1 MKKGFGKKIIFFGI
15 GLIFN
20 VVSVKAACSLE
31 MANPTQD
38 GQTQASNDCNLM
50 IYCIGHGK
58 PNIHSTNEC
67 TVEKIVSPAL
77 NTIQSIDNEG
87 AKVAAYRIWTS
98 GTSLNNGIEGVTYDK
113 LSDAGKAAYNTASKL
128 STNYTLVSINGSSNI
143 NAQIINS
150 TSSSGRYNAE
160 VQVTA
165 NTTITDIRISSGNR
179 INSKNCNGSAC
190 TISISGNIEECK
202 GASPTI
208 YVYGNISGTPAT
220 PGTPGT
226 PSTPGTPGVDGT
238 PEWYYFKCPGKQNYI
253 GYTTDANTKAKL
265 IPGTSGTDGTPG
277 TPGTPETPGTGFI
290 GSASINIP
298 DKDCNCSGTT
308 TMTGKCDTNGKVRD
322 LEDENNLKSC
332 IKSGGFASYCN
343 TNLQKKTDNNKNA
356 DGDTLSRTK
365 PGSSVTLADN
375 NYCKVYCLEKI
386 DFNLPGTIN
395 TDNGSY
401 FKLKKDWNKLN
412 DSGTNMSIKG
422 TRTCYTSEIKK
433 SDFIAKVKELQ
444 LSIRDSWNEYQKNK
458 KKEEIYENQTHYA
471 KSGTKNCTYPTTEV
485 QYVKDAKGNPVKN
498 ADGTYKTTTVNTTGT
513 KPNPYTYYE
522 ATNVSYPYEKG
533 TPNWDGTWNSKLG
546 TDTVSLTWGNNP
558 TCNADGT
565 ITEDTAKP
573 EITLTTNYA
582 SLLQNL
588 ASEIQKYK
596 SCTEWNNN
604 YCFDPDISFSYDEVY
619 NDLVSG
625 KIDKTVTE
633 ISNETTHY
641 TSVDNEYKNGDKID
655 GEKTVQKYI
664 YVDETTSSDQTS
676 NIDLNTIY
684 MKQEVVKEATYKDA
698 TKEIYTYHPFGT
710 IVIDKNTVEKKENLR
725 SLGYAFPIALQHDP
739 DTGIYNYYLAIS
751 NIGVGGDDAGEC
763 RYTNKIIGDS
773 CSIFNTKTEAETGKE
788 YVCQYKTKKC
798 PECEVECVC
807 PDGSTNCYVENKV
820 CKFKECEDCKV
831 ECIGTCVWNDGDTT
845 ISYKTISLDD
855 VYQDDTQIGGN
866 WTEEDVKAIQD
877 KGQTIYENKPVFKI
891 ELTPSLMNKIRQYN
905 EDNKEYS
912 NDTLSCSNK
921 NSSGEYYCTSS
932 FLKDFLSKQHA
943 NYTDFDRK

>member
-1 MKKGFGKKIIFFGI
+1 MKNIFKYIGVMGIVGF
-15 GLIFN
+15 
-20 VVSVKAACSLE
+20 
-31 MANPTQD
+31 
-38 GQTQASNDCNLM
+38 
-50 IYCIGHGK
+50 
-58 PNIHSTNEC
+58 
-67 TVEKIVSPAL
+67 
-77 NTIQSIDNEG
+77 
-87 AKVAAYRIWTS
+87 
-98 GTSLNNGIEGVTYDK
+98 TSL
-113 LSDAGKAAYNTASKL
+113 
-128 STNYTLVSINGSSNI
+128 SNI
-143 NAQIINS
+143 NASTVKVEPKPGHDTKFGYKTQTQTLHTENCTYNIYCLDKGLPNQKSFDGCSISDVTTTAFGQVTGDHDSKEYQYRVIANNS
-150 TSSSGRYNAE
+150 GLVRVNYADKAVSVLSPAAHGYGNLTNKTVKKSEMKEANGSVSYTTSSANGYGTVNATINLGKAGYGGKFYISRGSGVLNAID
-160 VQVTA
+160 
-165 NTTITDIRISSGNR
+165 NGNGSYSLTITQIPIAECQGAEIVVKVRGISSSS
-179 INSKNCNGSAC
+179 SKDSSSSS
-190 TISISGNIEECK
+190 ISI
-202 GASPTI
+202 
-208 YVYGNISGTPAT
+208 T
-220 PGTPGT
+220 PGTVYYVDCNDKDRQSYILEI
-226 PSTPGTPGVDGT
+226 PSSNP
-238 PEWYYFKCPGKQNYI
+238 NS
-253 GYTTDANTKAKL
+253 
-265 IPGTSGTDGTPG
+265 SGTASTVTCDINDITKSS
-277 TPGTPETPGTGFI
+277 TGGLSFTFTV
-290 GSASINIP
+290 P
-298 DKDCNCSGTT
+298 DDDCNCKGTT
-308 TMTGKCDTNGKVRD
+308 TMTGECDSNGEVRD

-332 IKSGGFASYCN
+332 IKQGGFASYCN
-343 TNLQKKTDNNKNA
+343 TNLQKKTDDNSNKKGNV
-356 DGDTLSRTK
+356 LSETK
-365 PGSSVTLADN
+365 PGSSVTLTDN

-401 FKLKKDWNKLN
+401 FKLKKDWNKAN

-433 SDFIAKVKELQ
+433 KEFIEKTKSLQ
-444 LSIRDSWNEYQKNK
+444 ISIRDSWNEYQKNK
-458 KKEEIYENQTHYA
+458 KLKEIIDNKDKYKKT
-471 KSGTKNCTYPTTEV
+471 GTKDCSYATTE
-485 QYVKDAKGNPVKN
+485 QVKDAKGNI
-498 ADGTYKTTTVNTTGT
+498 KTRSVTVSKSNS
-513 KPNPYTYYE
+513 YTYYE
-522 ATNVSYPYEKG
+522 ATNIEYPYEKG
-533 TPNWDGTWNSKLG
+533 TSNADGTWNSNLKNN
-546 TDTVSLTWGNNP
+546 TVSLTWGNNP
-558 TCNADGT
+558 TCNADGSL
-565 ITEDTAKP
+565 TEDTTVPTISLNK
-573 EITLTTNYA
+573 NYT
-582 SLLQNL
+582 SLLNDL

-619 NDLVSG
+619 NNLVSG
-625 KIDKTVTE
+625 KIDKTVSE
-633 ISNETTHY
+633 VSNQTIHY
-641 TSVDNEYKNGDKID
+641 TSVDNGYKNGNVVN
-655 GEKTVQKYI
+655 GEKAVKNYI
-664 YVDETTSSDQTS
+664 FVNDTTSRTQTS
-676 NIDLNTIY
+676 DIDLNTIY

-698 TKEIYTYHPFGT
+698 TKEIYTYHPYGT
-710 IVIDKNTVEKKENLR
+710 IVIDKNTVDKKENLR

-763 RYTNKIIGDS
+763 KYTNKIIGDS

-820 CKFKECEDCKV
+820 CKYKECEDCKV

>member
-1 MKKGFGKKIIFFGI
+1 MKNIFKYIGVMGIVGF
-15 GLIFN
+15 
-20 VVSVKAACSLE
+20 VSL
-31 MANPTQD
+31 
-38 GQTQASNDCNLM
+38 
-50 IYCIGHGK
+50 
-58 PNIHSTNEC
+58 
-67 TVEKIVSPAL
+67 
-77 NTIQSIDNEG
+77 
-87 AKVAAYRIWTS
+87 
-98 GTSLNNGIEGVTYDK
+98 
-113 LSDAGKAAYNTASKL
+113 
-128 STNYTLVSINGSSNI
+128 SNI
-143 NAQIINS
+143 NASTVSVEPKPGHDTKFGYKTQTQTLHTENCTYNIYCLDKGLPNQRSFDGCSISDVTTTAFGQVTGDHDSKEYQYRVIANNS
-150 TSSSGRYNAE
+150 GLVRVNYADKAVSVLSPAAHGYGNLTNKTVKKSEMKEANGSVSYTTSSANGYGTVNATINLGKAGYGDKFYISRGSGVLNAID
-160 VQVTA
+160 
-165 NTTITDIRISSGNR
+165 NGNGSYSLTITQIPIAECQGAEIVVKVRGISSSS
-179 INSKNCNGSAC
+179 SKDSSSSS
-190 TISISGNIEECK
+190 ISI
-202 GASPTI
+202 
-208 YVYGNISGTPAT
+208 T
-220 PGTPGT
+220 PGTVYYVDCNDKDRQSYILEI
-226 PSTPGTPGVDGT
+226 PSSNP
-238 PEWYYFKCPGKQNYI
+238 NS
-253 GYTTDANTKAKL
+253 
-265 IPGTSGTDGTPG
+265 SGTASTVTCDINDITKSS
-277 TPGTPETPGTGFI
+277 TGGLSFTFTV
-290 GSASINIP
+290 P
-298 DKDCNCSGTT
+298 DDDCNCKGTT
-308 TMTGKCDTNGKVRD
+308 TMTGECDSNGEVRD

-332 IKSGGFASYCN
+332 IKQGGFASYCN
-343 TNLQKKTDNNKNA
+343 TNLQKKTDDNSNKKGNV
-356 DGDTLSRTK
+356 LSETK
-365 PGSSVTLADN
+365 PGSSVTLTDN

-401 FKLKKDWNKLN
+401 FKLKKDWNKAN

-433 SDFIAKVKELQ
+433 KEFIEKTKSLQ
-444 LSIRDSWNEYQKNK
+444 ISIRDSWNEYQKNK
-458 KKEEIYENQTHYA
+458 KKQEIVDNAGKYK
-471 KSGTKNCTYPTTEV
+471 KSGTKDCTYPTTEV
-485 QYVKDAKGNPVKN
+485 QYVKDAKGNLVKN

-533 TPNWDGTWNSKLG
+533 TSDGDGTWNSKLG

-573 EITLTTNYA
+573 EITLTTEYA
-582 SLLQNL
+582 SLLNDL

-619 NDLVSG
+619 NNLVSG
-625 KIDKTVTE
+625 KIDKIVSE
-633 ISNETTHY
+633 VSNQTIHY
-641 TSVDNEYKNGDKID
+641 TSVNNDYKDGDKTD
-655 GEKTVQKYI
+655 GKKTVQKYI
-664 YVDETTSSDQTS
+664 YVNDTTSRTQTS
-676 NIDLNTIY
+676 DIDLNTIY
-684 MKQEVVKEATYKDA
+684 MKQEVVKKATYKDA